1 MQKKKKNNLFSFL
14 LSPQHL
20 SPISLLLLNTM
31 NVGEGPSSIPIPPAI
46 GQSGSTSESLGW
58 QDPPSA
64 LQLVQ
69 AHYLIRH
76 GERTPVRT
84 RLLNAKPPIP
94 ARWNMCHAGK
104 DFHATILDLT
114 DSTKTVRA
122 NHWKNE
128 NLSGRPVSMKIQK
141 RVEST
146 DEGAQNILNTQPGE
160 CMLGELTD
168 LGRATTQLIGTRLR
182 KLYIDQLELLPK
194 ELQAK
199 DEDKIYFRSTNMGRT
214 IESLYSVV
222 SGMLPETK
230 ANHSGN
236 FTPTMLIR
244 NGVTENLLPNTFGCG
259 KLRELDGKFSQFA
272 ANLHNPK
279 LAALDSLL
287 APHMDGQSPRVDGH
301 PRLSGILDTIRAAK
315 VHGIPIPSVFEDP
328 KVVDAVETA
337 VCDEWYTGYRAEDVK
352 ARDQFRR
359 LAMGRFLQEL
369 SGRLNDKAYK
379 PSSTPLQLAVYSA
392 HDTSI
397 AGVLGTLDV
406 FDNRWPAFTAAV
418 GVELFKDTSSIGLL
432 TRLGIKKEQHYVRM
446 RYGDKELSLPA
457 CSAQGDHLKGRPQFC
472 TLQAFSKAVMALRHP
487 EGKSWEQECNESRHG
502 E

>member
-1 MQKKKKNNLFSFL
+1 MTTSYSNF
-14 LSPQHL
+14 
-20 SPISLLLLNTM
+20 
-31 NVGEGPSSIPIPPAI
+31 GEGPSSIPISPAI
-46 GQSGSTSESLGW
+46 GRSGSTSESLGW
-58 QDPPSA
+58 RDAPSA

-69 AHYLIRH
+69 AHYLVRH

-84 RLLNAKPPIP
+84 RLLNAKPAIP

-104 DFHATILDLT
+104 DFHSTVLDLT
-114 DSTKTVRA
+114 GSTKTLRA
-122 NHWKNE
+122 DNWKNE
-128 NLSGRPVSMKIQK
+128 DLSGTPVSMKIQK

-146 DEGAQNILNTQPGE
+146 DEGAQNILATQPGE

-168 LGRATTQLIGTRLR
+168 LGRSTTQLIGSRLR
-182 KLYIDQLELLPK
+182 KLYIDKLGLLPK
-194 ELQAK
+194 ELQES
-199 DEDKIYFRSTNMGRT
+199 DENKVYFRSTNMGRT

-222 SGMLPETK
+222 SGLLPETK

-259 KLRELDGKFSQFA
+259 RLRELDRKFSQFA
-272 ANLHNPK
+272 AAVHNPK

-287 APHMDGQSPRVDGH
+287 APHLDGQVPRVDGH
-301 PRLSGILDTIRAAK
+301 PRLSGILDTVRAAK
-315 VHGIPIPSVFEDP
+315 VHGIPIPSAFEDIN
-328 KVVDAVETA
+328 VVDAVETA
-337 VCDEWYTGYRAEDVK
+337 VCDEWYTGYRAEDVN

-359 LAMGRFLQEL
+359 LAMGRFLNEL
-369 SGRLNDKAYK
+369 SGRLNDKASK
-379 PSSTPLQLAVYSA
+379 PSSTPLQMAVYSA

-418 GVELFKDTSSIGLL
+418 GVELFKDTNSGGLL
-432 TRLGIKKEQHYVRM
+432 TTLGIKKDQHYVRM
-446 RYGDKELSLPA
+446 RYGDKELALPA
-457 CSAQGDHLKGRPQFC
+457 CSARGSHLDGHPEFC
-472 TLQAFSKAVMALRHP
+472 TLQAFSKAVESLRHP
-487 EGKSWEQECNESRHG
+487 QGKSWEQECDESRHG